1 VLLAFDVGLR
11 EGLGAAV
18 VVGLVAAVLRR
29 RADRRAQRALRL
41 AVVTAVVPSAAVGGV
56 LQLAGR
62 HLRPATQEGF
72 GTVVGALAV
81 VVVTV
86 LVVRVLAARTRS
98 APARIAPVEP
108 PARVAPAEPPARTA
122 AWRPLGRG
130 GDLALIG
137 LAVLAVFRAAV
148 GTVPL
153 LAALSREPGSW
164 QAGVAVLVGVAVAA
178 VVGQVVGRVVG
189 WALSRAGVRVGR
201 TQTTRSAPAVLVV
214 AVLVLV
220 AAGLLVDLLGAAD
233 EVGWFRGCQRPLLDL
248 RGLVGT
254 GTPVAAVVG
263 GLLGIPARPSVS
275 QVVGWVAYV
284 TAAAALV
291 VRTRRRHRRRHE
303 VVAAADGP
311 GSVDPARA
319 PQR

>member
-1 VLLAFDVGLR
+1 MLLAFDVGLR

-164 QAGVAVLVGVAVAA
+164 QAGVGVLLGVAVAA
-178 VVGQVVGRVVG
+178 VVGWVVGR
-189 WALSRAGVRVGR
+189 ALSRAGVRVDR
-201 TQTTRSAPAVLVV
+201 EQTTRSGAAVLVV
-214 AVLVLV
+214 VGLVLV
-220 AAGLLVDLLGAAD
+220 AAGLVVDLLGAAD
-233 EVGWFRGCQRPLLDL
+233 EVGWLRAGQRPLLDL

-254 GTPVAAVVG
+254 GTPVAALVG
-263 GLLGIPARPSVS
+263 GLLGIPARPSVG

-284 TAAAALV
+284 TAAAVLV
-291 VRTRRRHRRRHE
+291 VRTRRRHRRGHE
-303 VVAAADGP
+303 VVAATAGP
-311 GSVDPARA
+311 GAVDPARA
-319 PQR
+319 PQS